1 MEIKAFQLTM
11 EIGQQIILNLSRF
24 QYDRSTVT
32 KYLIYFNNFDSILA
46 EKNAKLELSF
56 LISSNLLL
64 IERKVILCA
73 AFFNFII
80 TYWQL

>member
-24 QYDRSTVT
+24 QYRSTVT
-32 KYLIYFNNFDSILA
+32 KYLIINFDSKLA

-56 LISSNLLL
+56 LVSSNLLL
-64 IERKVILCA
+64 IKEWHNIIGIIL
-73 AFFNFII
+73 
-80 TYWQL
+80 

>member
-32 KYLIYFNNFDSILA
+32 KYLIINFDSKLA